1 MKRSIITT
9 ADGSKTIQIGEWNE
23 QYHSIHGAVQ
33 EAKHVFIK
41 MGLNHFLD
49 LYKVKSL
56 RVLEMGLGTGLN
68 AFITILEAE
77 TRNLH
82 IQYEAIEA
90 YPVPKHEL
98 SQLNYPNLLANDNQQ
113 SLFETI
119 HGVSWATPSSITT
132 NFTLT
137 KIHQYFSKLEY
148 VSLFDLVY
156 FDAFGPRV
164 QPDLWTPDMFK
175 RMFNALKPQGVLVTY
190 SAKGS
195 VRRAMQSVGFFVER
209 LEGPPGKREMLRAT
223 KPA

>member
-1 MKRSIITT
+1 LKRSIITT
-9 ADGSKTIQIGEWNE
+9 SDGSKTIQIGEWNE
-23 QYHSIHGAVQ
+23 QYHSIHGAIQ

-41 MGLNHFLD
+41 MGLNHFLE
-49 LYKVKSL
+49 LHKVKSM

-68 AFITILEAE
+68 AFITALEAE
-77 TRNLH
+77 IRNFH
-82 IQYEAIEA
+82 IHYEAIEA
-90 YPVPKHEL
+90 FPVLKHEL
-98 SQLNYPNLLANDNQQ
+98 SQLNYPSLLANKNQE

-119 HGVSWATPSSITT
+119 HDVSWATPNSITT

-137 KIHQYFSKLEY
+137 KVQQYFSKLEY
-148 VSLFDLVY
+148 FSLFDLVY

-164 QPDLWTPDMFK
+164 QPDLWTPDMFR
-175 RMFNALKPQGVLVTY
+175 RMFNALKPRGVLVTY